1 VRKNRIIYIYCRYNE
16 KSDIWALGC
25 ILYEMITFK
34 HPFEANN
41 PASLCIKILTTQYEP
56 IPKEYSSEM
65 KAILSLLLEKNYLKR
80 PSISEILNNP
90 SKVNLYISCY
100 QSI

>member
-1 VRKNRIIYIYCRYNE
+1 
-16 KSDIWALGC
+16 
-25 ILYEMITFK
+25 MITFK

-56 IPKEYSSEM
+56 IPKDYSSDM
-65 KAILSLLLEKNYLKR
+65 KAILSLLLDKNYLKR

-90 SKVNLYISCY
+90 SMIYIYTSCCKGI
-100 QSI
+100 QKD